1 MPNWISGGRLANSK
15 SVRRIDTVHRQVV
28 LPQMP
33 EAFEGLRITHVSDLH
48 IGHILGPESL
58 PAIIDSVNA
67 LQGDMIAVTGDFVD
81 LSVKVLDKVIP
92 ALRMLA
98 APLGVHMVMG
108 NHDYLDDGP
117 ALISR
122 FREAGL
128 GLLMNESVHLEHNGA
143 RLHVSGIDFA
153 HQHEKLGAYVD
164 HIFNRPL
171 TSGNNGK
178 AESKTT
184 DNGGGNGYDRSASG
198 NGGLPAS
205 DLRLLLSHHP
215 HAFDHACRHD
225 VHLTLAGHTHGG
237 QVVVSANRGKRG
249 SIGLGSLGFRYPRGL
264 YRKGHHYLYVTTG
277 VGSWFPLRVKCPAEI
292 ACLTLTRQAS
302 DTRTPRLV

>member
-1 MPNWISGGRLANSK
+1 MPNWISGGRLSRCN
-15 SVRRIDTVHRQVV
+15 SVRCIDTVHRQIV

-33 EAFEGLRITHVSDLH
+33 QAFEGLRVAHVSDLH
-48 IGHILGPESL
+48 IGHILGPECL
-58 PAIIDSVNA
+58 PDIVDNVNA

-92 ALRMLA
+92 ALQKLS

-117 ALISR
+117 GLIRR

-128 GLLMNESVHLEHNGA
+128 GLLLNESVHLEHQGA

-153 HQHEKLGAYVD
+153 HHHAKLGAFVD
-164 HIFNRPL
+164 HTFARG
-171 TSGNNGK
+171 SGNG
-178 AESKTT
+178 
-184 DNGGGNGYDRSASG
+184 NGGGAVGANGE
-198 NGGLPAS
+198 PS

-302 DTRTPRLV
+302 DTRTPRLA